1 MMQAKQAPTMTDP
14 TDKDVRARCRWER
27 SGSRYNGVGL
37 RSTRTIAGRF
47 GVAGFILSIATNATI
62 ARAIARNARRVV
74 SVAVTDTMAETK
86 DDDTLIAAMTT
97 DSVPS
102 SFPPPSAADV
112 AMSPHP
118 APHSRPNR
126 WKPSIWA
133 ISTVTLSWC
142 VLVVVVAMSL
152 FRIERWEI
160 APGEAL
166 GVSSRI
172 SIDASDGKSAPERY
186 VNDDGIRFVTAFGGQ
201 LSALDAFL
209 GWLDPWV
216 QVNTYEEQFG
226 DMTPDER
233 QRLGYQ
239 SMVGAKQIAE
249 YVAAQRLGLN
259 ARLVEGSVLIEE
271 LVCDGDPGAGSACEV
286 LEVGETIVSLDGAP
300 TPTLSALSDVMKG
313 RSVGDK
319 VTIEVLPYR
328 ETDSTKTET
337 HTVTLMENPEEA
349 GVAII
354 GIVPADTRTVDLPFD
369 VGIST
374 TDIGGPSA
382 GLAFTLALLDELTR
396 GDLMGNGTVA
406 ATGTINEDGTVG
418 PIGALVQKTI
428 AVRDAGVRLFLVP
441 AGQSDDE
448 LADARR
454 AGGSKVKI
462 VAVADLDAA
471 LDALE
476 ANGGDPLP

>member
-1 MMQAKQAPTMTDP
+1 
-14 TDKDVRARCRWER
+14 
-27 SGSRYNGVGL
+27 
-37 RSTRTIAGRF
+37 
-47 GVAGFILSIATNATI
+47 
-62 ARAIARNARRVV
+62 
-74 SVAVTDTMAETK
+74 
-86 DDDTLIAAMTT
+86 
-97 DSVPS
+97 
-102 SFPPPSAADV
+102 
-112 AMSPHP
+112 
-118 APHSRPNR
+118 
-126 WKPSIWA
+126 
-133 ISTVTLSWC
+133 
-142 VLVVVVAMSL
+142 MSL